1 MKNFAYI
8 TLIFALIFGI
18 QINEASANI
27 GTITVDGPSTTLNR
41 GTAKVTYD
49 KERNELLV
57 EMNTAGSVER
67 VTVHVANSSGNII
80 AKEMLIVDGK
90 GATTKISLDGQRAG
104 VFQVKVSS
112 NSIRLLDKI
121 NTK

>member
-18 QINEASANI
+18 QTNEASATI
-27 GTITVDGPSTTLNR
+27 GTNTVDGPSTTLNR

-90 GATTKISLDGQRAG
+90 GASTNISLDGQRAG
-104 VFQVKVSS
+104 IFQVKVTS
-112 NSIRLLDKI
+112 NSISLLDK
-121 NTK
+121 